1 MRARLN
7 SLEQLMPFATAGELL
22 AENRQAVVTIAPG
35 AGVGAAAQL
44 MTEKDIGFLAVLEGG
59 KLVGVLSERDIVR
72 GASLQHLTFVRDI
85 MTTRVHTVAPD
96 AKVPECLTVMHR
108 EHIRHLPVMSGD
120 TIQGVLSVRDLT
132 GSLIKRHERLLRG
145 LEEERVVLLSPN
157 TGSY

>member
-1 MRARLN
+1 MRARLQ

-22 AENRQAVVTIAPG
+22 AENRQAVVAISPG
-35 AGVGAAAQL
+35 AGAGAAAQL
-44 MTEKDIGFLAVLEGG
+44 MTEEDIGLLAVLEGG

-72 GASLQHLTFVRDI
+72 GVGLQHLPFVRDI

-120 TIQGVLSVRDLT
+120 TIQGVLSMRDLT

-145 LEEERVVLLSPN
+145 VEEQRFVLLSPN

>member
-1 MRARLN
+1 MRARLQ

-22 AENRQAVVTIAPG
+22 AEDRQAVVTISPG
-35 AGVGAAAQL
+35 ARAGAAAQR
-44 MTEKDIGFLAVLEGG
+44 MTAEDIGFLAVLEGS

-72 GASLQHLTFVRDI
+72 AVSLQHLTLVRDI

-96 AKVPECLTVMHR
+96 AKVPECLTVMQR

-120 TIQGVLSVRDLT
+120 TIHGVLSVRDLT
-132 GSLIKRHERLLRG
+132 GSLVERHERLLRR
-145 LEEERVVLLSPN
+145 LEEERFVLLSPN